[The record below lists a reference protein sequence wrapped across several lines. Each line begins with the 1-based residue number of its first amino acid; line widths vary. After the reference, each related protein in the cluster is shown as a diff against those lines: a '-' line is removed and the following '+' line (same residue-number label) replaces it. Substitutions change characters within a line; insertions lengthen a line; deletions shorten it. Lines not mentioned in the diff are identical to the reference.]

1 VATCTDESHDLPDL
15 HMSDESTRMMPA
27 AAVARTIGDLFDG
40 MRARLREPMVA
51 MFDALDD
58 TLFDLGERA
67 RSGESQQQ
75 HFDALRECRRQRGAV
90 QERFLALLGRTD
102 AESASHPHAQ
112 LSLVDPDDLEE
123 DLAIDSMATRTT
135 QRLSAV
141 LHALDQRVAWM
152 LGDPDMD
159 PQRNPFGPLQIG
171 RAFREA
177 SGPIEIDLQTRLV
190 LYKIFERQVLGALEP
205 AYAEINARLAAAGVL
220 PMLGHGRGRV
230 PHAVAQRTESF
241 PHGREALAAAH
252 AIPAQRSAS
261 SALEQDERDLLNAL
275 RSLLIRETASA
286 LIAAQ
291 AAPHAQATI
300 HQVPAAEAMDRALAR
315 LHTPHEGQP
324 STPPR
329 MLAAQLLAEAT
340 YTNGSA
346 PPSPQQS
353 ATVDIVGR
361 VFDALSNDHSIPTP
375 MQPVMQTLFLPVMR
389 ASLRHPGLIAENDH
403 PLRQL
408 LDLVAESAIGWCPSV
423 DPDAR
428 ALNDLQDSLQ
438 QIAGSESPHDAEHI
452 VAQLRSQLE
461 QQRRRSELAE
471 QRAVE
476 AHAGRER
483 LWQARRQVNQALIQ
497 TIGHAPIPT
506 WVRYLITRP
515 WMNCLVLLW
524 LRQGPDSS
532 PYREALGFAESLVW
546 STTAGTSRVEQ
557 LRLRAM
563 LPIMEAQLRQGLATV
578 AYQDNEIKQLVNELQ
593 QYVRYRIGDLP
604 APAFIEAEPPAGSA
618 PGALSADPGSVDE
631 QPLPQNVSP
640 ELLARVR
647 TLRPGT
653 WFSFENQSK
662 GSERCKLS
670 WISPYSGRCLF
681 VNRNG
686 LKISEQR
693 PEDLAH
699 AMEQGM
705 ASIVEHNGQ
714 MLQRALSQ
722 VLTQVRNG
730 GDEAK
735 TA

>member
-1 VATCTDESHDLPDL
+1 
-15 HMSDESTRMMPA
+15 
-27 AAVARTIGDLFDG
+27 
-40 MRARLREPMVA
+40 
-51 MFDALDD
+51 
-58 TLFDLGERA
+58 
-67 RSGESQQQ
+67 
-75 HFDALRECRRQRGAV
+75 
-90 QERFLALLGRTD
+90 
-102 AESASHPHAQ
+102 
-112 LSLVDPDDLEE
+112 
-123 DLAIDSMATRTT
+123 
-135 QRLSAV
+135 
-141 LHALDQRVAWM
+141 M

-171 RAFREA
+171 KAFREA
-177 SGPIEIDLQTRLV
+177 SASIEIDLQTRLV

-220 PMLGHGRGRV
+220 PGLGHGRGRM
-230 PHAVAQRTESF
+230 PHATARSAPNPSCMVANRSPPRTCC
-241 PHGREALAAAH
+241 ALPSDA
-252 AIPAQRSAS
+252 AS
-261 SALEQDERDLLNAL
+261 SALQVGRARLAQCVALPADPGNRIGPDGLAVGSSRDGPPGSGSRGDGSRAHPVA
-275 RSLLIRETASA
+275 RTPARRSA
-286 LIAAQ
+286 LAA
-291 AAPHAQATI
+291 T
-300 HQVPAAEAMDRALAR
+300 AR
-315 LHTPHEGQP
+315 V
-324 STPPR
+324 
-329 MLAAQLLAEAT
+329 LAAQLLVEAT
-340 YTNGSA
+340 HSSDGA

-408 LDLVAESAIGWCPSV
+408 IDLVAESAIGWCPSV

-428 ALNDLQDSLQ
+428 ALNDLQVSLQ
-438 QIAGSESPHDAEHI
+438 KIEGSESSQDAEHI
-452 VAQLRSQLE
+452 VTQLRSQLE
-461 QQRRRSELAE
+461 QQRRRSDLAE

-483 LWQARRQVNQALIQ
+483 LWQARRQVNTALIQ
-497 TIGHAPIPT
+497 TIGKAEIPA
-506 WVRYLITRP
+506 WVRYLITHP
-515 WMNCLVLLW
+515 WANCLVLLW

-532 PYREALGFAESLVW
+532 SYREALGFAESLVW
-546 STTAGTSRVEQ
+546 CATAGSSRVEQ

-563 LPIMEAQLRQGLATV
+563 LPIMESQLRQGLATV
-578 AYQDNEIKQLVNELQ
+578 AYQDNEIKQLINELQ

-631 QPLPQNVSP
+631 QPLPQNVNP

-653 WFSFENQSK
+653 WFSFENAAK

-699 AMEQGM
+699 ALEKGM
-705 ASIVEHNGQ
+705 ASIVDNNGQ

-730 GDEAK
+730 DATKPRAPDHPRGDAGRNPSFAAAAGPARGRGRRSACAGRGHRPRRCHRRPVAGRPRAGLCGLQAGCGDRRQPLVRCHLSRAGRPRRASNG
-735 TA
+735 TWARARASRPARCCASCTRIRAHS